1 MAGPGPEAWRRG
13 RDRAQAV
20 GPAGLALPPSSA
32 PHSPTQGGRSH
43 GPPGPAV
50 GARRVSEVPE
60 QDRGRPAPGPRPPR
74 PPAPRHQSP
83 GSLAPCVASG
93 KLLSI
98 RGFSLWNRRK
108 QWLLPQKTRKPA
120 GPRHDAGTERAVAV
134 GHRERR
140 PPRRGGGGPPR
151 QQAGAEHERPRAAA
165 TRGRQL
171 GALSNTTYRLTLWRS
186 EAQRGSRRPS
196 AGVWG
201 GVRVLA
207 FPSF

>member
-1 MAGPGPEAWRRG
+1 MAGPGPEAWRQG

-32 PHSPTQGGRSH
+32 PRSPTQGGRSH

-108 QWLLPQKTRKPA
+108 QWLLPQKTRKPGWPLA
-120 GPRHDAGTERAVAV
+120 RCRNRAC
-134 GHRERR
+134 GGRR
-140 PPRRGGGGPPR
+140 PPGAPSPRRGGGGPPR

-186 EAQRGSRRPS
+186 EAQRGSRGAS
-196 AGVWG
+196 ARAWG

>member
-13 RDRAQAV
+13 RDRAQAM

-32 PHSPTQGGRSH
+32 PRSPTQGGRSH

-50 GARRVSEVPE
+50 GSRRVSEVPE

-134 GHRERR
+134 GHLERR
-140 PPRRGGGGPPR
+140 PPGGEEGDHHASRRGLSTSALGPL
-151 QQAGAEHERPRAAA
+151 RPAA
-165 TRGRQL
+165 T
-171 GALSNTTYRLTLWRS
+171 SS
-186 EAQRGSRRPS
+186 
-196 AGVWG
+196 
-201 GVRVLA
+201 VL
-207 FPSF
+207 

>member
-1 MAGPGPEAWRRG
+1 MAGPGPEAWCRG

-32 PHSPTQGGRSH
+32 PRSPAVEGCSPRVPPRLSSSTQGGRSH
-43 GPPGPAV
+43 GPPSPAV

-98 RGFSLWNRRK
+98 RGFSLWKDENSGCFPKR
-108 QWLLPQKTRKPA
+108 PGNPA

-134 GHRERR
+134 GHRECR
-140 PPRRGGGGPPR
+140 PPGGEEGDHHASRRGLSTSALGPL
-151 QQAGAEHERPRAAA
+151 RPAAA
-165 TRGRQL
+165 
-171 GALSNTTYRLTLWRS
+171 SS
-186 EAQRGSRRPS
+186 
-196 AGVWG
+196 
-201 GVRVLA
+201 VL
-207 FPSF
+207 

>member
-32 PHSPTQGGRSH
+32 PRSPAVEGCSPRVPPRLSSSTQGGRSH

-83 GSLAPCVASG
+83 GSLAPCMASG

-98 RGFSLWNRRK
+98 HGFSLWKDENSGCFPKRPGNPLALGTMPEQSVR
-108 QWLLPQKTRKPA
+108 WPSATGSAVPPA
-120 GPRHDAGTERAVAV
+120 GWRGTTTPAG
-134 GHRERR
+134 
-140 PPRRGGGGPPR
+140 RG
-151 QQAGAEHERPRAAA
+151 
-165 TRGRQL
+165 
-171 GALSNTTYRLTLWRS
+171 
-186 EAQRGSRRPS
+186 
-196 AGVWG
+196 
-201 GVRVLA
+201 
-207 FPSF
+207 

>member
-32 PHSPTQGGRSH
+32 PRSPTQGGRSH
-43 GPPGPAV
+43 GPPSPAV

-60 QDRGRPAPGPRPPR
+60 QDRGRPTPGPQPPR

-98 RGFSLWNRRK
+98 RGFSLWKDENSGCFPKR
-108 QWLLPQKTRKPA
+108 PGNPA

-134 GHRERR
+134 GHRERH
-140 PPRRGGGGPPR
+140 PPGGEEGDHHASRRGLSTSALGPL
-151 QQAGAEHERPRAAA
+151 RPAAA
-165 TRGRQL
+165 
-171 GALSNTTYRLTLWRS
+171 SS
-186 EAQRGSRRPS
+186 
-196 AGVWG
+196 
-201 GVRVLA
+201 VL
-207 FPSF
+207 

>member
-32 PHSPTQGGRSH
+32 PRSPTQGGRSH

-60 QDRGRPAPGPRPPR
+60 QDRGRPTPGPQPPR

-83 GSLAPCVASG
+83 GSLAPCMASG

-98 RGFSLWNRRK
+98 RGFSLWKDENSGCFPKRPGNPLALGTMPEQSVR
-108 QWLLPQKTRKPA
+108 WPSATGSAVPPA
-120 GPRHDAGTERAVAV
+120 G
-134 GHRERR
+134 
-140 PPRRGGGGPPR
+140 RRGTATPAGGGC
-151 QQAGAEHERPRAAA
+151 ARA
-165 TRGRQL
+165 
-171 GALSNTTYRLTLWRS
+171 
-186 EAQRGSRRPS
+186 P
-196 AGVWG
+196 
-201 GVRVLA
+201 
-207 FPSF
+207 